1 MHEVLIERNLA
12 IKKGKSTKWCILQG
26 CPDQAIQEEVVDAND
41 DSDYDDIVDSD
52 YWLKSASYTNPKITW
67 GTLLQNKTWKRH
79 CVTW

>member
-41 DSDYDDIVDSD
+41 DSDYDDIVDSE
-52 YWLKSASYTNPKITW
+52 Y
-67 GTLLQNKTWKRH
+67 
-79 CVTW
+79 